1 MQDSFKS
8 LIDELQVK
16 LFPEEFDYFYDSNVD
31 ANRRRL
37 GENPMSED
45 YIQRMNKKREKLG
58 FLPLTKNG
66 YAQDSKETF
75 EFCKKLIIAEI
86 EYSKMIKE
94 EF

>member
-1 MQDSFKS
+1 MNRLKKEEQQKYTEKIKNMTVEEKKNFDFLLNLQDSFKS

-45 YIQRMNKKREKLG
+45 YIQRMNKKEK
-58 FLPLTKNG
+58 N
-66 YAQDSKETF
+66 
-75 EFCKKLIIAEI
+75 
-86 EYSKMIKE
+86 
-94 EF
+94 